1 MTPQPPD
8 AAGPHRDEG
17 RVVLVTGGSRGIG
30 LACARAFSEKG
41 DRVALTYRTAPPPAD
56 GGSCR
61 WLSIKADVTDP
72 VAVDEAFAAVERTLG
87 PVEVLV
93 ANAGIT
99 RDQLILRMSEEVW
112 SEVLDTDLTGA
123 FRVAKR
129 AARAMVRARGG
140 RIVLVS
146 SVVGAMGQVGQA
158 NYAAAKAGLVGL
170 ARSLAR
176 ELASRQV
183 TVNVVMPG
191 LVDTD
196 LLASVS
202 EDRIAQLEGA
212 VPLGRR
218 ASPVEV
224 AEAVCFL
231 ASREASYVTGA
242 VLAVDGGLSMGW

>member
-1 MTPQPPD
+1 
-8 AAGPHRDEG
+8 
-17 RVVLVTGGSRGIG
+17 
-30 LACARAFSEKG
+30 
-41 DRVALTYRTAPPPAD
+41 
-56 GGSCR
+56 
-61 WLSIKADVTDP
+61 
-72 VAVDEAFAAVERTLG
+72 
-87 PVEVLV
+87 
-93 ANAGIT
+93 
-99 RDQLILRMSEEVW
+99 
-112 SEVLDTDLTGA
+112 
-123 FRVAKR
+123 
-129 AARAMVRARGG
+129 MVRARGG

-196 LLASVS
+196 LLTSVS
-202 EDRIAQLEGA
+202 EDRIAQIEGA

-218 ASPVEV
+218 ASPEEV

>member
-1 MTPQPPD
+1 MTPDPPD
-8 AAGPHRDEG
+8 ASRQAEEG

-30 LACARAFSEKG
+30 LACARAFSLQG
-41 DRVALTYRTAPPPAD
+41 DRVALTYRTAPPALED
-56 GGSCR
+56 EGGSP
-61 WLSIKADVTDP
+61 WLMVKADVTDP
-72 VAVDEAFAAVERTLG
+72 VAVDEAFAAVEAALG

-99 RDQLILRMSEEVW
+99 RDQLILRMSEEAW
-112 SEVLDTDLTGA
+112 AEVIDTDLSGS

-129 AARAMVRARGG
+129 AARAMVRAHGG

-191 LVDTD
+191 AVDTD

-202 EDRIAQLEGA
+202 KDRIAELVDA
-212 VPLGRR
+212 IPLGRV
-218 ASPVEV
+218 ASP
-224 AEAVCFL
+224 
-231 ASREASYVTGA
+231 
-242 VLAVDGGLSMGW
+242 